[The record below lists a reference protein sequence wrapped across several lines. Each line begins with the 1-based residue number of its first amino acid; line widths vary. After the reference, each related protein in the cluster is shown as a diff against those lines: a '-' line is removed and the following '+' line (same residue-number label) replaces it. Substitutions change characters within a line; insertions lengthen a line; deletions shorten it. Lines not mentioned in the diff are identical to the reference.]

1 MTLAVAIHRPDCSTW
16 DTPAESRADHLVS
29 IGYRDESIAVY
40 LATLRPVYDAMKRC
54 LGQMAGLLLL
64 LQTRSLDPHRAS
76 LAHDAIRDLLV
87 ELSDRLRALTA
98 PEGAQRHF
106 QRLEALVRQ
115 LEAGAEQLNRQKDL
129 IDPASTGLDALV
141 GRLFAAQQGL
151 LAAAEPRAGL
161 SPVDFT
167 AACCTCRPRLT
178 RQEN

>member
-1 MTLAVAIHRPDCSTW
+1 VTPALAIHDPGCSTW
-16 DTPAESRADHLVS
+16 DTPAESAADHLVTV
-29 IGYRDESIAVY
+29 GYEDERIAAY
-40 LATLRPVYDAMKRC
+40 LSSLRPVYDAMKRC

-64 LQTRSLDPHRAS
+64 LQTRCLDPHRAALTQDAMRQL
-76 LAHDAIRDLLV
+76 LA
-87 ELSDRLRALTA
+87 ELSDRLRALKA

-106 QRLEALVRQ
+106 RGLEALVRQ

-129 IDPASTGLDALV
+129 IDPASADLDALM
-141 GRLFAAQQGL
+141 GRLFAIQQGL

-178 RQEN
+178 RQAN